1 MKTTLNAIRE
11 HSPCTTGWSKL
22 LKNIGKTKADDE
34 PLAIT
39 TILESNGLEDAL
51 WCLRAIDGHE
61 KEIRLFAN
69 LCEVEPKVIEE
80 LDEADYSNLQK
91 VYLGFFNSEEMSS
104 AQSSSSQK

>member
-1 MKTTLNAIRE
+1 MEDIELKYPVEVTGQSYDKLSMRRSKIKDRLLVAKMKTN
-11 HSPCTTGWSKL
+11 S
-22 LKNIGKTKADDE
+22 DE
-34 PLAIT
+34 
-39 TILESNGLEDAL
+39 
-51 WCLRAIDGHE
+51 E

>member
-1 MKTTLNAIRE
+1 MENITLKYPVEVTGQSYDKLSMRRSKIKDRLLVAKMKTT
-11 HSPCTTGWSKL
+11 S
-22 LKNIGKTKADDE
+22 DE
-34 PLAIT
+34 
-39 TILESNGLEDAL
+39 
-51 WCLRAIDGHE
+51 E

-104 AQSSSSQK
+104 VQSSSSRK

>member
-1 MKTTLNAIRE
+1 MQTIELKYPVEATGETFANLTMRRSKIKDRLLVAKMKTA
-11 HSPCTTGWSKL
+11 S
-22 LKNIGKTKADDE
+22 DE
-34 PLAIT
+34 
-39 TILESNGLEDAL
+39 
-51 WCLRAIDGHE
+51 E

-104 AQSSSSQK
+104 AQSSSSRK

>member
-1 MKTTLNAIRE
+1 MQTIELKYPVEATGETITNLTMRRSKIKDRLLVAKMKNV
-11 HSPCTTGWSKL
+11 S
-22 LKNIGKTKADDE
+22 DE
-34 PLAIT
+34 
-39 TILESNGLEDAL
+39 
-51 WCLRAIDGHE
+51 E

-80 LDEADYSNLQK
+80 LDESDYSNLQK

>member
-1 MKTTLNAIRE
+1 MENIELKYPVE
-11 HSPCTTGWSKL
+11 VTGQSYDKLTMRRSKIKDRL
-22 LKNIGKTKADDE
+22 LIAKMKNISDE
-34 PLAIT
+34 
-39 TILESNGLEDAL
+39 
-51 WCLRAIDGHE
+51 E

>member
-1 MKTTLNAIRE
+1 MQTIELKYPVEATGETLTNLTMRRSKIKDRLLVAKMKNV
-11 HSPCTTGWSKL
+11 S
-22 LKNIGKTKADDE
+22 DE
-34 PLAIT
+34 
-39 TILESNGLEDAL
+39 
-51 WCLRAIDGHE
+51 E

-104 AQSSSSQK
+104 AQSSSSRK

>member
-1 MKTTLNAIRE
+1 MQTIELKYPVEATGETFTNLTMRRSKIKDRLLVAKMKNV
-11 HSPCTTGWSKL
+11 S
-22 LKNIGKTKADDE
+22 DE
-34 PLAIT
+34 
-39 TILESNGLEDAL
+39 
-51 WCLRAIDGHE
+51 E

-104 AQSSSSQK
+104 AQSSSSRK

>member
-1 MKTTLNAIRE
+1 MQTIELKYPVEATGETLNSLTMRRSKIKDRLLVAKMKTA
-11 HSPCTTGWSKL
+11 S
-22 LKNIGKTKADDE
+22 DE
-34 PLAIT
+34 
-39 TILESNGLEDAL
+39 
-51 WCLRAIDGHE
+51 E

-80 LDEADYSNLQK
+80 LDESDYSNLQK